1 MLSSKKRANS
11 IKKTTRFL
19 DASEDAYAAVV
30 YLRLVDST
38 GHVHISLVT
47 SKTKVA
53 PIKRLSIPRLELCGA
68 WLLSMVLNYTRNV
81 FGMSVNDVGAWT
93 DSTIVLSWL
102 SGNPRRFKTYVGNRV
117 AQIVNLI
124 PPERW
129 KHVAGADNPA
139 DCASRGLYP
148 SELVCHKLWWNG
160 PTWLS
165 LPPWEWPTKSI
176 VNTDIPQTI
185 PDELVCHIAV
195 NASNQSACV
204 ISVDRYSSFERLR
217 RVVAWIIRF
226 ISNCLP
232 HKFKHISSSHLTVPE
247 LHITETKLC
256 SIVQTDHYSTEIR
269 SIKLNKPLSKG
280 NCWLPLSPILDS
292 DGLLRVGGRQRHSK
306 ISYSR
311 MHPVILHAKHPTHHP
326 L

>member
-1 MLSSKKRANS
+1 MILRHPVYVVWHKWRSELPSLLNKP
-11 IKKTTRFL
+11 IPRFYHPNNVQIVSRKL
-19 DASEDAYAAVV
+19 HGFSDASEDAYAAVV

-68 WLLSMVLNYTRNV
+68 WLLSTVVTRNV

-102 SGNPRRFKTYVGNRV
+102 SRNPRRFKTYVGNRV

-129 KHVAGADNPA
+129 KHVPGADNPA

-160 PTWLS
+160 PTWLI

-176 VNTDIPQTI
+176 VNTDITQTI

-195 NASNQSACV
+195 NASNQSACI

-217 RVVAWIIRF
+217 QVVAWIIRF

-232 HKFKHISSSHLTVPE
+232 HKFKRVSSSHLTVPE
-247 LHITETKLC
+247 LHIAETRLC

-269 SIKLNKPLSKG
+269 SIKLNKLCQKETVCYPF
-280 NCWLPLSPILDS
+280 LPF
-292 DGLLRVGGRQRHSK
+292 
-306 ISYSR
+306 
-311 MHPVILHAKHPTHHP
+311 
-326 L
+326 